1 MDVYG
6 IAPPRCGCAGRG
18 AMASDY
24 SQKWKAEFALTQFIA
39 AQQKRTLASIEAGL
53 KRNAESPSRPASSI
67 HLNMKET
74 IMKVAI
80 TAATLAALSLGLA
93 TAGIAQAAETAPS
106 LTRAQVV
113 QQLHE
118 ARAQGLVQIGEHAYP
133 VEQAAHSDTTRAE
146 VVADLR
152 QAQARGLVSFSEQ
165 ADYPASS
172 ADTQPLSRTQVLN
185 ELREARSAGLLTEGE
200 DPSYPI
206 L

>member
-1 MDVYG
+1 MG
-6 IAPPRCGCAGRG
+6 PAGTAPLRCGSAGRRP
-18 AMASDY
+18 MASDY

-53 KRNAESPSRPASSI
+53 KRNAESPSRPASQHSPD
-67 HLNMKET
+67 MKET
-74 IMKVAI
+74 IMKVAV
-80 TAATLAALSLGLA
+80 TATLAALSLGLA
-93 TAGIAQAAETAPS
+93 TAGIAQAGEAAPS

-118 ARAQGLVQIGEHAYP
+118 AQAQGLVQIGEHAYP
-133 VEQAAHSDTTRAE
+133 VEQASHSDTTRAE
-146 VVADLR
+146 VVAELR
-152 QAQARGLVSFSEQ
+152 QAQARGLVSFGEQ

-172 ADTQPLSRTQVLN
+172 VDAQPLTRAQVLN

>member
-1 MDVYG
+1 
-6 IAPPRCGCAGRG
+6 
-18 AMASDY
+18 MASDY
-24 SQKWKAEFALTQFIA
+24 SQKWKAEFALAQFIA

-53 KRNAESPSRPASSI
+53 KRNAESPSRPASYHSPD
-67 HLNMKET
+67 MKET
-74 IMKVAI
+74 IMKVAV

-93 TAGIAQAAETAPS
+93 TAGIAQAGETAPS

-118 ARAQGLVQIGEHAYP
+118 AQAQGLVQIGEHAYP
-133 VEQAAHSDTTRAE
+133 VEQAAHSDATRAE

-152 QAQARGLVSFSEQ
+152 QAQARGLVSFGEQ
-165 ADYPASS
+165 ADYPAAS
-172 ADTQPLSRTQVLN
+172 ADAQPLSRAQVLN